1 MTKQKWFTCAECGEY
16 TPLKIRTD
24 YLGSGVQHV
33 YAVCQSCKVKVTVYY
48 TDKEIRRLLKKQK
61 KTPVGSDKGEL
72 AEEINTKMQRLKERY
87 E

>member
-1 MTKQKWFTCAECGEY
+1 MENKKRFTCAECGDY
-16 TPLKIRTD
+16 TTLKIRSD
-24 YLGSGVQHV
+24 YLGRGIQHV
-33 YAVCQSCKVKVTVYY
+33 YTVCQSCKVKVTVYY